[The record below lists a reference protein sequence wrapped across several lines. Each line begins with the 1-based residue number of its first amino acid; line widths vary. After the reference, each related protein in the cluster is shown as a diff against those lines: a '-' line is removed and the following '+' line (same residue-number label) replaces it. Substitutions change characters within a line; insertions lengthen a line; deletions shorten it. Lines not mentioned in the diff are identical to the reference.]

1 MLRSLPLRM
10 FGLMCLAIAVV
21 IGATWA
27 YLDASHAVRTAGVLE
42 GAAVLAVLFAA
53 ALAVLL
59 GRWVSSPLGS
69 MAASADRIASGDLS
83 VRTRARRD
91 DEIGALGR
99 ALDRMADQL
108 EDRFSRVR
116 DQEARLR
123 AMLDAMVEAVLV
135 ADREGRVV
143 LSNAAFGKLADGDP
157 IGRRVIETVRS
168 PELHDAVERAI
179 VGMGGRVQVEINTTR
194 TPRTLRATI
203 SPLPEGKGAIA
214 VMHDVTELER
224 ANAIRRDFVANAS
237 HELRT
242 PLTSIRGFAETL
254 QSGALDDPK
263 MAKRFVSNI
272 VENSVRLSRLVD
284 DLLELSRSESPNVQ
298 YELEPVSIAE
308 VATKVLRALE
318 AQALDKKV
326 ELALETPAG
335 AVWARAEL
343 RALEH
348 VIVNLVDNGIKYTPS
363 GGKVIVR
370 ASKTSE
376 DAILEV
382 EDNGQ
387 GIGAEHLPRIFERFY
402 RVDPGRA
409 RQQGG
414 TGLGLA
420 IVKHLVLK
428 MDGEITVASRMGK
441 GTTFK
446 VELPIVAIRDDD
458 ADDDDDELGARVV

>member
-1 MLRSLPLRM
+1 MLRGLPLRM
-10 FGLMCLAIAVV
+10 FALMCLAIAIV

-27 YLDASHAVRTAGVLE
+27 YLDASHATRTAGVLE
-42 GAAVLAVLFAA
+42 GAAVLAVVFAGLLA
-53 ALAVLL
+53 AIL
-59 GRWVSSPLGS
+59 GRWVSSPLGD
-69 MAASADRIASGDLS
+69 MASSADRIASGDLS
-83 VRTRARRD
+83 VRTRARRG

-108 EDRFSRVR
+108 EERFARVR
-116 DQEARLR
+116 DEEARLR

-143 LSNAAFGKLADGDP
+143 LSNAAFGRLSDGDP
-157 IGRRVIETVRS
+157 TGKRVIETLRS

-179 VGMGGRVQVEINTTR
+179 IGTGGRVQIEVPTAR
-194 TPRTLRATI
+194 VLRTLRATI

-214 VMHDVTELER
+214 VLHDVTELER

-263 MAKRFVSNI
+263 IAKRFVSSI

-298 YELEPVSIAE
+298 YELEPVSIDE

-318 AQALDKKV
+318 AQALEKKV
-326 ELALETPAG
+326 ELAIESTG
-335 AVWARAEL
+335 NVWARAEL
-343 RALEH
+343 QALEH

-363 GGKVIVR
+363 GGRVVVR
-370 ASKTSE
+370 ASKNETH
-376 DAILEV
+376 AILEV
-382 EDNGQ
+382 EDTGQ

-402 RVDPGRA
+402 RVDAGRA

-414 TGLGLA
+414 SGLGLA

-428 MDGEITVASRMGK
+428 MEGEIRVESRMGK
-441 GTTFK
+441 GTLFH
-446 VELPIVAIRDDD
+446 VELPVVTIEDDS
-458 ADDDDDELGARVV
+458 DDVD

>member
-10 FGLMCLAIAVV
+10 FALMCLAIAIV

-27 YLDASHAVRTAGVLE
+27 YLDASHATRTAGVLE
-42 GAAVLAVLFAA
+42 GAAVLAIVFAGVIA
-53 ALAVLL
+53 AIL
-59 GRWVSSPLGS
+59 GRWVSSPLGD
-69 MAASADRIASGDLS
+69 MASSADRIASGDLS
-83 VRTRARRD
+83 VRTRARRG

-108 EDRFSRVR
+108 EERFARVR
-116 DQEARLR
+116 DEEARLR

-143 LSNAAFGKLADGDP
+143 LSNAAFGRLSEGDP
-157 IGRRVIETVRS
+157 TGKRVIETLRS

-179 VGMGGRVQVEINTTR
+179 IGTGGRVQIEVPTAR
-194 TPRTLRATI
+194 VLRTLRATI

-214 VMHDVTELER
+214 VLHDVTELER

-263 MAKRFVSNI
+263 IAKRFVSSI

-298 YELEPVSIAE
+298 YELEPVSIDE

-318 AQALDKKV
+318 AQALEKKV
-326 ELALETPAG
+326 ELTLETEG
-335 AVWARAEL
+335 NVWARAEL
-343 RALEH
+343 QALEH

-363 GGKVIVR
+363 GGRVVVR
-370 ASKTSE
+370 ASKNETH
-376 DAILEV
+376 AILEV
-382 EDNGQ
+382 EDTGQ

-402 RVDPGRA
+402 RVDAGRA

-414 TGLGLA
+414 SGLGLA

-428 MDGEITVASRMGK
+428 MEGEIRVESRMGK
-441 GTTFK
+441 GTLFH
-446 VELPIVAIRDDD
+446 VELPVVVIEDDSED
-458 ADDDDDELGARVV
+458 VD

>member
-1 MLRSLPLRM
+1 M
-10 FGLMCLAIAVV
+10 FGLMCLAIAIV
-21 IGATWA
+21 IAASWA
-27 YLDASHAVRTAGVLE
+27 YLDASHAQRTAGVLE

-53 ALAVLL
+53 GLAAVL
-59 GRWVSSPLGS
+59 GRWVSSPLGE
-69 MAASADRIASGDLS
+69 MASSADRIASGDLS
-83 VRTRARRD
+83 VRTRARRG

-108 EDRFSRVR
+108 EDRFARVR
-116 DQEARLR
+116 DEEARLR

-143 LSNAAFGKLADGDP
+143 LTNAAFARLTEGDP
-157 IGRRVIETVRS
+157 IGRRVIEAVRS
-168 PELHDAVERAI
+168 PELHEAVERAI
-179 VGMGGRVQVEINTTR
+179 QGAGGRVQVDIATAR
-194 TPRTLRATI
+194 APRTLRATI

-214 VMHDVTELER
+214 VLHDVTELER

-263 MAKRFVSNI
+263 IARRFVSSI

-318 AQALDKKV
+318 AQALEKKV
-326 ELALETPAG
+326 ELALEEPEG
-335 AVWARAEL
+335 PVWARAEL

-363 GGKVIVR
+363 GGRVVVR
-370 ASKTSE
+370 ASKTDE
-376 DAILEV
+376 LAILEV

-428 MDGEITVASRMGK
+428 MDGEITVQSRMGR
-441 GTTFK
+441 GTAFR
-446 VELPIVAIRDDD
+446 VELPLVAV
-458 ADDDDDELGARVV
+458 DEDED

>member
-10 FGLMCLAIAVV
+10 FALMCLAIAFV
-21 IGATWA
+21 IGVTWA
-27 YLDASHAVRTAGVLE
+27 YLDASHAQRTAGVLE
-42 GAAVLAVLFAA
+42 GAGLLAVAFAA
-53 ALAVLL
+53 GLAALL
-59 GRWVSSPLGS
+59 GRWVSTPLGD
-69 MAASADRIASGDLS
+69 MARSADRLASGELS

-91 DEIGALGR
+91 DEIGMLGR

-108 EDRFSRVR
+108 EERFARVR
-116 DQEARLR
+116 DEEARLR

-135 ADREGRVV
+135 ADRDGRVV
-143 LSNAAFGKLADGDP
+143 LSNAAFGRLTEGDP
-157 IGRRVIETVRS
+157 IGRRVIETLRS

-179 VGMGGRVQVEINTTR
+179 IGMGGRVQVEVATSR
-194 TPRTLRATI
+194 AMRTLRATV

-214 VMHDVTELER
+214 VLHDVTELER
-224 ANAIRRDFVANAS
+224 ANEIRRDFVANAS

-263 MAKRFVSNI
+263 IAKRFVSSI

-298 YELEPVSIAE
+298 YELEPVSIRE

-318 AQALDKKV
+318 AQALERKIV
-326 ELALETPAG
+326 LAIESPEG
-335 AVWARAEL
+335 EVWARAEL

-348 VIVNLVDNGIKYTPS
+348 VIVNLVDNGIKYTPA
-363 GGKVIVR
+363 GGHVVVR
-370 ASKTSE
+370 ATKHDAS
-376 DAILEV
+376 AILEV
-382 EDNGQ
+382 EDTGQ

-414 TGLGLA
+414 SGLGLA

-428 MDGEITVASRMGK
+428 MEGEITVQSRMGK
-441 GTTFK
+441 GTTFR
-446 VELPIVAIRDDD
+446 VELPLVAVD
-458 ADDDDDELGARVV
+458 AEDEEESD

>member
-10 FGLMCLAIAVV
+10 FALMCLAIAIV

-27 YLDASHAVRTAGVLE
+27 YLDAAHAQRTAGVLE
-42 GAAVLAVLFAA
+42 GAAILAVGFAA
-53 ALAVLL
+53 ALAALL
-59 GRWVSSPLGS
+59 GRWVSSPLGE
-69 MAASADRIASGDLS
+69 MARSADRLASGDLS
-83 VRTRARRD
+83 VRTRARRE

-108 EDRFSRVR
+108 EDRFTRVR
-116 DQEARLR
+116 EEEARLR

-135 ADREGRVV
+135 TDREGRVV
-143 LSNAAFGKLADGDP
+143 LSNAAFGRLADGDP
-157 IGRRVIETVRS
+157 IGRRVIEAVRS
-168 PELHDAVERAI
+168 PELHEAVQRAI
-179 VGMGGRVQVEINTTR
+179 GGSGGRVQVEVASAR
-194 TPRTLRATI
+194 APRTLRATV
-203 SPLPEGKGAIA
+203 SPLPETRGAIA
-214 VMHDVTELER
+214 VLHDVTELER

-254 QSGALDDPK
+254 QSGALDEPK
-263 MAKRFVSNI
+263 IAKRFVSSI

-284 DLLELSRSESPNVQ
+284 DLLELSRSESPHVD
-298 YELEPVSIAE
+298 YELEPVSIRE
-308 VATKVLRALE
+308 VASKVLRALE
-318 AQALDKKV
+318 AQALEKNV
-326 ELALETPAG
+326 TLALELPDG
-335 AVWARAEL
+335 DVWARAEL

-348 VIVNLVDNGIKYTPS
+348 VIVNLADNGIKYTPA
-363 GGKVIVR
+363 GGRVTVR
-370 ASKTSE
+370 ATKQG
-376 DAILEV
+376 ALAVLEV

-428 MDGEITVASRMGK
+428 MEGEIKVQSRMGK
-441 GTTFK
+441 GTTFR
-446 VELPIVAIRDDD
+446 VELPLVVPSETS
-458 ADDDDDELGARVV
+458 DDDE

>member
-1 MLRSLPLRM
+1 M
-10 FGLMCLAIAVV
+10 FALMCLAIAIV

-27 YLDASHAVRTAGVLE
+27 YLDASHATRTAGVLE
-42 GAAVLAVLFAA
+42 GAAVLAVVFAGVLA
-53 ALAVLL
+53 AIL
-59 GRWVSSPLGS
+59 GRWVSSPLGD
-69 MAASADRIASGDLS
+69 MASSADRIASGDLS
-83 VRTRARRD
+83 VRTRARRG

-108 EDRFSRVR
+108 EERFARVR
-116 DQEARLR
+116 DEEARLR

-143 LSNAAFGKLADGDP
+143 LSNAAFGRLSDGDP
-157 IGRRVIETVRS
+157 TGKRVIETLRS

-179 VGMGGRVQVEINTTR
+179 IGTGGRVQIEVPTAKVL
-194 TPRTLRATI
+194 RTLRATI

-214 VMHDVTELER
+214 VLHDVTELER

-263 MAKRFVSNI
+263 IAKRFVSSI

-298 YELEPVSIAE
+298 YELEPVSIDE

-318 AQALDKKV
+318 AQALEKKV
-326 ELALETPAG
+326 ELTLETEG
-335 AVWARAEL
+335 NVWARAEL
-343 RALEH
+343 QALEH

-363 GGKVIVR
+363 GGRVVVR
-370 ASKTSE
+370 ASKNETH
-376 DAILEV
+376 AILEV
-382 EDNGQ
+382 EDTGQ

-402 RVDPGRA
+402 RVDAGRA

-414 TGLGLA
+414 SGLGLA

-428 MDGEITVASRMGK
+428 MEGEIRVESRMGK
-441 GTTFK
+441 GTLFH
-446 VELPIVAIRDDD
+446 VELPVVVIEDDSEE
-458 ADDDDDELGARVV
+458 AD

>member
-1 MLRSLPLRM
+1 M
-10 FGLMCLAIAVV
+10 FALMCLAIAIV

-27 YLDASHAVRTAGVLE
+27 YLDASHATRTAGVLE
-42 GAAVLAVLFAA
+42 GAAVLAVVFAGVLA
-53 ALAVLL
+53 AIL
-59 GRWVSSPLGS
+59 GRWVSSPLGA
-69 MAASADRIASGDLS
+69 MASSADRIASGDLS
-83 VRTRARRD
+83 VRTRARRS

-108 EDRFSRVR
+108 EDRFARVR
-116 DQEARLR
+116 DEEARLR

-143 LSNAAFGKLADGDP
+143 LSNAAFGRLSDGDP
-157 IGRRVIETVRS
+157 TGKRVIETLRS

-179 VGMGGRVQVEINTTR
+179 IGTGGRVQIEVPTAR
-194 TPRTLRATI
+194 VLRTLRATV

-214 VMHDVTELER
+214 VLHDVTELER

-263 MAKRFVSNI
+263 IAKRFVSSI

-298 YELEPVSIAE
+298 YELEPVSIDE

-318 AQALDKKV
+318 AQALEKKV
-326 ELALETPAG
+326 ELALESTG
-335 AVWARAEL
+335 NVWARAEL
-343 RALEH
+343 QALEH

-363 GGKVIVR
+363 GGRVVVR
-370 ASKTSE
+370 ASKNETH
-376 DAILEV
+376 AILEV
-382 EDNGQ
+382 EDTGQ

-402 RVDPGRA
+402 RVDAGRA

-414 TGLGLA
+414 SGLGLA

-428 MDGEITVASRMGK
+428 MEGEIRVESRMGK
-441 GTTFK
+441 GTLFH
-446 VELPIVAIRDDD
+446 VELPVVVIEDDSED
-458 ADDDDDELGARVV
+458 VD

>member
-10 FGLMCLAIAVV
+10 FALMCLAIAIV
-21 IGATWA
+21 IGASWA
-27 YLDASHAVRTAGVLE
+27 YLDAAHAQRTAGVLE
-42 GAAVLAVLFAA
+42 GAAILAVVFAA
-53 ALAVLL
+53 ALAALL
-59 GRWVSSPLGS
+59 GRWVSSPLGE
-69 MAASADRIASGDLS
+69 MARSADRLASGDLS
-83 VRTRARRD
+83 VRTRARRE

-108 EDRFSRVR
+108 EDRFARVR
-116 DQEARLR
+116 EEEARLR

-135 ADREGRVV
+135 TDREGRVV
-143 LSNAAFGKLADGDP
+143 LSNAAFGRLADGDP
-157 IGRRVIETVRS
+157 IGRRVIEAVRS
-168 PELHDAVERAI
+168 PELHEAVQRAI
-179 VGMGGRVQVEINTTR
+179 GGAGGRVQVEVASAR
-194 TPRTLRATI
+194 APRTLRATV
-203 SPLPEGKGAIA
+203 SPLPETRGAIA
-214 VMHDVTELER
+214 VLHDVTELER

-254 QSGALDDPK
+254 QSGALDEPK
-263 MAKRFVSNI
+263 IAKRFVSSI

-284 DLLELSRSESPNVQ
+284 DLLELSRSESPHVD
-298 YELEPVSIAE
+298 YELEPVSIRE
-308 VATKVLRALE
+308 VASKVLRALE
-318 AQALDKKV
+318 AQALEKNV
-326 ELALETPAG
+326 TLALELPDG
-335 AVWARAEL
+335 DVWARAEL

-348 VIVNLVDNGIKYTPS
+348 VIVNLADNGIKYTPA
-363 GGKVIVR
+363 GGRVTVR
-370 ASKTSE
+370 ATKQG
-376 DAILEV
+376 ALAVLEV

-428 MDGEITVASRMGK
+428 MEGEIKVQSRMGK
-441 GTTFK
+441 GTTFR
-446 VELPIVAIRDDD
+446 VELPLVVPSETS
-458 ADDDDDELGARVV
+458 DDDE

>member
-1 MLRSLPLRM
+1 M
-10 FGLMCLAIAVV
+10 FALMCLAIALVM
-21 IGATWA
+21 GATWA
-27 YLDASHAVRTAGVLE
+27 YLDASHATRTAGVLE
-42 GAAVLAVLFAA
+42 GAGLFAILMA
-53 ALAVLL
+53 GALAALL
-59 GRWVSSPLGS
+59 GRWVSSPLGD
-69 MAASADRIASGDLS
+69 MASSADRIASGDLS
-83 VRTRARRD
+83 VRTRARRS

-108 EDRFSRVR
+108 QERFARVR
-116 DQEARLR
+116 DEEARLR

-135 ADREGRVV
+135 ADPEGRVV
-143 LSNAAFGKLADGDP
+143 LSNAAFGRLTEGDP
-157 IGRRVIETVRS
+157 TGRRVIEAVRS

-179 VGMGGRVQVEINTTR
+179 LGSGGRVQVEIATAR
-194 TPRTLRATI
+194 AIRTLRATI

-214 VMHDVTELER
+214 VLHDVTELER

-263 MAKRFVSNI
+263 IAKRFVSSI

-284 DLLELSRSESPNVQ
+284 DLLELSRSESPNVD

-318 AQALDKKV
+318 AQALEKKV
-326 ELALETPAG
+326 TLTLETQG
-335 AVWARAEL
+335 DVWARAEL

-363 GGKVIVR
+363 GGRVVVR
-370 ASKTSE
+370 ASKNEQS
-376 DAILEV
+376 AILEV

-428 MDGEITVASRMGK
+428 MEGEIKVESRMGK
-441 GTTFK
+441 GTTFR
-446 VELPIVAIRDDD
+446 VELPVVAI
-458 ADDDDDELGARVV
+458 AEEDEEESAGS